1 MALTMRIGEP
11 TPRRS
16 LAARRR
22 TTKLFTFDDNN
33 NNNNN
38 ENENSLNESLTG
50 RRQSRLFNNSINIE
64 NINDEPIQTPTQLVD
79 LYQKTLELAT
89 QGKINIKNAFD
100 IPLVERLP
108 QVLNVI
114 ALDDKDNH
122 NLGPNFVKA
131 GSVIDTSA
139 KIYGF
144 RVDALYTETQKLNG
158 NILNTEEEQ
167 QHLNNENNKEENQ
180 LEGDNENIDSEQNE
194 LKKSIRRIK
203 VKATSFVVND
213 ISKITLEHEFEFRP
227 LQPPNMCQWRGGIGK
242 DSIYA
247 EMVSSTMYS
256 SSDYPLIDGFTNVNS
271 QPDEQQIKINNILNH
286 TITKMI
292 DLISLRDVIKN
303 NETHDHILGNQ
314 ALRDFSFNEIPSDS
328 FINTIHES
336 CLTQIDESI
345 DKSYINNDEIDNND
359 DGYNHDEL
367 IHAAIED
374 LNDDPSHTNEILK
387 NALNELSNQDPS
399 SIHSNLGNYQSQ
411 QSVNLN
417 LPSTDEILSS
427 SFMSTVSF
435 ANQIP
440 NLLHSKDVQS
450 EYSYFD
456 ATKLKLF
463 AGPNIWKYTNL
474 LNTTK
479 TTSINNS
486 IIQQQQQ
493 QQAPAIR
500 QRINNDGGNAC
511 LTGPKRS
518 IRVDFFN
525 QLSINQ
531 IMTGIS
537 NGRDKKHVGI
547 SQSALLLRLREKS
560 LNQTQLARKLRPLN
574 DLINSH
580 NFPQLNFEYLHLINQ
595 YREKQIQQDY
605 DHDDFDDNNNNNNFH
620 VTIEHHDNDE
630 DIPLTA
636 TMQYDFI
643 RPIHYEKIEFAKG
656 STSVNAKNLKRQMI
670 EEFTRQKLEQ
680 QRTLSLDIS
689 TTSQQSSSLNN
700 NNQQP
705 IIEFS
710 LLCENLFDHG
720 HLSLQTDLP
729 SAFYCML
736 INCNENKLYM
746 KSNLKRDDL
755 YIQECPFKDRRD
767 LSTLSYSYTSN
778 SNLSTTSLIIN

>member
-1 MALTMRIGEP
+1 MALTMRMGEP

-16 LAARRR
+16 LAAPRR

-33 NNNNN
+33 
-38 ENENSLNESLTG
+38 EKENSLNESLTG
-50 RRQSRLFNNSINIE
+50 RRQSRLFNNSINTE

-79 LYQKTLELAT
+79 LYQKTLELAA
-89 QGKINIKNAFD
+89 QGKINIKNAFS

-122 NLGPNFVKA
+122 HLGPNFVKA

-144 RVDALYTETQKLNG
+144 RVDALYTETQKLSG
-158 NILNTEEEQ
+158 NILNTEEEEEQQ
-167 QHLNNENNKEENQ
+167 QHSNDGENKEENR
-180 LEGDNENIDSEQNE
+180 LEVDNENIDSEQNE
-194 LKKSIRRIK
+194 SKKPTRRIK
-203 VKATSFVVND
+203 TKATSFVVND
-213 ISKITLEHEFEFRP
+213 LSKITLEHEFEFRP
-227 LQPPNMCQWRGGIGK
+227 LQPPNICQWRGGIGK

-256 SSDYPLIDGFTNVNS
+256 SSDYPLIDGFTNANS
-271 QPDEQQIKINNILNH
+271 QPEEQQIKIENILNH
-286 TITKMI
+286 TIAKII
-292 DLISLRDVIKN
+292 DLTSLRDVIKN
-303 NETHDHILGNQ
+303 NETYDHILGNQ

-336 CLTQIDESI
+336 CLGQNDESI
-345 DKSYINNDEIDNND
+345 DNRSYTNNDENDND

-374 LNDDPSHTNEILK
+374 FNDDPSHTNEIFK

-399 SIHSNLGNYQSQ
+399 SMHSNLGNYQSQ
-411 QSVNLN
+411 HSANLN
-417 LPSTDEILSS
+417 LPSANEILSS

-435 ANQIP
+435 ADQMP

-474 LNTTK
+474 LNITK
-479 TTSINNS
+479 IIPTNNS
-486 IIQQQQQ
+486 SIIQQ

-500 QRINNDGGNAC
+500 QRINNEGGNIC
-511 LTGPKRS
+511 IIGPKRS

-525 QLSINQ
+525 QLSIDQ
-531 IMTGIS
+531 IMSNIN
-537 NGRDKKHVGI
+537 NGRDKKTIGI
-547 SQSALLLRLREKS
+547 SQSALLLRIREKS
-560 LNQTQLARKLRPLN
+560 FNQTQLARKLRPLN
-574 DLINSH
+574 DLINSP
-580 NFPQLNFEYLHLINQ
+580 NFPELNFEYLHLINR
-595 YREKQIQQDY
+595 YKEKKQEQIHENHDY
-605 DHDDFDDNNNNNNFH
+605 DDFDDNNFH
-620 VTIEHHDNDE
+620 VTIEHHDDE
-630 DIPLTA
+630 DAPLTA
-636 TMQYDFI
+636 MQYDFI
-643 RPIHYEKIEFAKG
+643 RPVHYEKIEFAKG

-680 QRTLSLDIS
+680 QRTLSLDTS
-689 TTSQQSSSLNN
+689 TTSQQSSSSSSSHNN
-700 NNQQP
+700 NHYQQP
-705 IIEFS
+705 IVEFS
-710 LLCENLFDHG
+710 ILCENLSDHG
-720 HLSLQTDLP
+720 HLSLQTDLA

-746 KSNLKRDDL
+746 KSNSKRDDL
-755 YIQECPFKDRRD
+755 YIQECPFTDRRD
-767 LSTLSYSYTSN
+767 LSTLSYSYTSS
-778 SNLSTTSLIIN
+778 SNLSTTSLIVH